1 MMIGYARVSTD
12 EQSLALQVQAL
23 EREGCDRIYT
33 DHGISGASTSRPGL
47 TQALEHLK
55 PGDTL
60 IVWRLDRLGR
70 SLPHLVQLLNSLAQ
84 RSIYFHSTTEHIDM
98 RSSGGRL
105 VFHMMAA
112 LAEFERALISE
123 RTRAGIAAARNT
135 GSRIGRRPM
144 LSYAQLR
151 QARNALAAGKNSLQS
166 VATEF
171 GVHPRTLSR
180 GLERLAATE
189 AQPADTI
196 SSHPRRLVARN

>member
-12 EQSLALQVQAL
+12 DQNLALQVQAL

-33 DHGISGASTSRPGL
+33 DQGISGASMSRPGL

-55 PGDTL
+55 SGDSL

-123 RTRAGIAAARNT
+123 RTRAGIAAARST
-135 GSRIGRRPM
+135 GKRIGRRPT
-144 LSYAQLR
+144 LSCSQLR
-151 QARNALAAGKNSLQS
+151 RASKALAARQNSLQS
-166 VATEF
+166 IADEL

-180 GLERLAATE
+180 GLKRLASTNP
-189 AQPADTI
+189 QSDDTI
-196 SSHPRRLVARN
+196 IMLP